1 MSHSGPRDRSGCLI
15 RPARVEDAE
24 AIAGLVMRVFDGF
37 IAPDLDAEGRAT
49 FARDSAP
56 EVFAHRL
63 SGESEG
69 ILAERAGQIVGVIE
83 MRGNHLKSLFVAG
96 EYQGRGIARRLL
108 ARALAGREGAQIT
121 VNASAYA
128 QALYE
133 RLGFRPTGDWTV
145 GDGLRHRP
153 MARRA

>member
-1 MSHSGPRDRSGCLI
+1 MDLAI

-24 AIAGLVMRVFDGF
+24 VIADLVIRVFDGF

-56 EVFAHRL
+56 EVFARRL
-63 SGESEG
+63 AGESDG
-69 ILAERAGQIVGVIE
+69 YLAILRAGQIVGVIE
-83 MRGNHLKSLFVAG
+83 MRGNYLKSLFVAG

-108 ARALAGREGAQIT
+108 ARALAGREGAEIT

-128 QALYE
+128 EAAYE

-145 GDGLRHRP
+145 SYGLRYRP
-153 MARRA
+153 MLRRA